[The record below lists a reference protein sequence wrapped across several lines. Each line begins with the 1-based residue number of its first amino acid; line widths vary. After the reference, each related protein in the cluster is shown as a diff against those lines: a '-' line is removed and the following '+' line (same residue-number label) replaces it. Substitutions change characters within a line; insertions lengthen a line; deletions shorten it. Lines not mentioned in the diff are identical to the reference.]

1 MTAASPTQARSSRL
15 GLVALVALL
24 VLIGVLLWRFLGPP
38 ATLLSVPD
46 WGHVWDVLGGAQLRD
61 DDVATVAGGAA
72 WLAIGYLAA
81 SLALRLLLGTA
92 SSITGGA
99 AWARTG
105 LRITEPLTLPF
116 VRHLVDGALAG
127 TIVLTA
133 SFQPGLAAASSG
145 ETTTV
150 SLIAPSNSRE
160 VSESVAT
167 APDSAPEQATL
178 AATSYT
184 VVAGDSLWA
193 IAERLLGD
201 GFRWTELWTLNQHRQ
216 MPDGRTFT
224 NPNLIYAGWT
234 LDLPQDETALPLPN
248 PDDLDDTEGEDEAEP
263 TPVVPTATAEV
274 ATPQPMPSAA
284 PGGIIEEPPPGGETQ
299 QPKSL
304 PSLPTFPV
312 EFVGGAAATVA
323 AAGLFVFV
331 FRNRLGGVGGGRRD
345 ERRERRPAGV
355 GDAGRVLAMS
365 RMLQQALTELD
376 FADTRIVLIRET
388 DRFHEFTLECP
399 PGDSNALVAARH
411 TLSREIGCSVD
422 GTEMAPTQVCL
433 KLSRF
438 NRLVSELFHEPIGG
452 PLLVVPVGATDDAI
466 YYLNLLA
473 YGSAIITGG
482 RLESRDLLASW
493 VATFASLYS
502 PDELAVLAEEA
513 SVEHIGRA
521 VSSLVGEGHEPAAS
535 VAHLARQL
543 ESVLAE
549 GRQASERSLV
559 VLAGPLPEPR
569 DATAELEMVL
579 RSGREQ
585 GLVTLATT
593 EVPVDVETCRLWGA
607 HISFDAQPG
616 SEGRVLT
623 LSLPRHPQLE
633 LEPVTIR
640 RQAATRSP
648 AGQPEPEPVPTP
660 SQNGHRPSN
669 GNGHQHESPF
679 ELSEL
684 PPLQSE
690 PTSDQVLDEPE
701 GELPSDDDKDSESG
715 PPANSSALSRQSALP
730 MTDDGEESVGASVGP
745 LFKVRCFGSFRVETA
760 VGEVNGWTIQ
770 KARELLAFLLA
781 HGGAPVLRETVA
793 EALWP
798 DGDIDQ
804 VSHQLSNAA
813 YYLRR
818 TLARAAPEVDHQVL
832 VTANQRY
839 HLRSGLF
846 RVDVDAFDAHVARAE
861 KLLSYEA
868 LVEYERA
875 LAVYTGDFM
884 GDEVYEWAE
893 VYRRDYQKRFVTAAH
908 RAARL
913 AFDSRDPKL
922 AIRFYDAILAR
933 DPIDEEAVRGI
944 MRCHAALGDTNGVR
958 RAYKSLTTALR
969 RELEDDG
976 AEPLPE
982 TTKLLEELS
991 RRREPEPLTAEQR
1004 TRGSIG

>member
-1 MTAASPTQARSSRL
+1 MTAASSTQARSNRL

-24 VLIGVLLWRFLGPP
+24 VLMGTLLWRFVGPP
-38 ATLLSVPD
+38 AMLASVPD
-46 WGHVWDVLGGAQLRD
+46 WGHVRDVLGGAQLRD
-61 DDVATVAGGAA
+61 DDVVAVAGGLA
-72 WLAIGYLAA
+72 WLALGYLAVSTLARLVLGAAA
-81 SLALRLLLGTA
+81 SV
-92 SSITGGA
+92 TGGA

-105 LRITEPLTLPF
+105 LRVTEPLTLPF

-127 TIVLTA
+127 AIVLTA

-160 VSESVAT
+160 VSQSVAT
-167 APDSAPEQATL
+167 VPDSAPEQATL

-201 GFRWTELWTLNQHRQ
+201 GFRWTELWTLNQQRQ
-216 MPDGRTFT
+216 MADGRTFT
-224 NPNLIYAGWT
+224 NPHLIYAGWT
-234 LDLPQDETALPLPN
+234 LDLPQDETTLPLPN

-263 TPVVPTATAEV
+263 TPVVSTATAEV

-284 PGGIIEEPPPGGETQ
+284 PGGIIEQPPPGGETQ

-312 EFVGGAAATVA
+312 ELVGGAAATVA
-323 AAGLFVFV
+323 AAGVFVFV
-331 FRNRLGGVGGGRRD
+331 FRNRGGGGVGRPGD
-345 ERRERRPAGV
+345 ERRERRPSGV

-365 RMLQQALTELD
+365 RVLHQALSDSD
-376 FADTRIVLIRET
+376 FADTRIVLVRET
-388 DRFHEFTLECP
+388 DRFLELTLDCP
-399 PGDSNALVAARH
+399 PGDANALVAARH
-411 TLSREIGCSVD
+411 ALSREIGCSVD
-422 GTEMAPTQVCL
+422 GTAVAPTQVRL

-438 NRLVSELFHEPIGG
+438 NRLATELFYEPSGG
-452 PLLVVPVGATDDAI
+452 ALLIVPVGATYDGI

-473 YGSAIITGG
+473 CGSALITGG
-482 RLESRDLLASW
+482 RVESRDLVSSW
-493 VATFASLYS
+493 LATFASLYG
-502 PDELAVLAEEA
+502 PDEIGVVAEGA
-513 SVEHIGRA
+513 SVAHIGDA
-521 VSSLVGEGHEPAAS
+521 LSGLVGAEGHEPVAS
-535 VAHLARQL
+535 LADLARQL

-549 GRQASERSLV
+549 DRQGFLSTLV
-559 VLAGPLPEPR
+559 ALAGPLPEPG

-579 RSGREQ
+579 RSGREH

-593 EVPVDVETCRLWGA
+593 QVAVDVETCRLWGA
-607 HISFDAQPG
+607 HISFDDQPDSG
-616 SEGRVLT
+616 TRQLT
-623 LSLPRHPQLE
+623 LSLPRQPQLE

-640 RQAATRSP
+640 RQTATRSP
-648 AGQPEPEPVPTP
+648 ARHPEPDPVPAP
-660 SQNGHRPSN
+660 AGNGHRPSN
-669 GNGHQHESPF
+669 GNGHQHEPPF
-679 ELSEL
+679 ELPEL
-684 PPLQSE
+684 PPLRSV
-690 PTSDQVLDEPE
+690 PVADHVMDEPE
-701 GELPSDDDKDSESG
+701 AERPSDDGEESRKPA
-715 PPANSSALSRQSALP
+715 PPANTSALSRQSALP
-730 MTDDGEESVGASVGP
+730 MTDEGEEAAAASAGP
-745 LFKVRCFGSFRVETA
+745 LFQVRCFGSFRVEA
-760 VGEVNGWTIQ
+760 AEGEVNGWTIQ

-798 DGDIDQ
+798 EGDLDQ

-818 TLARAAPEVDHQVL
+818 TLASAATEVDNRVL

-861 KLLSYEA
+861 KLQGYEA

-875 LAVYTGDFM
+875 LAIYAGDFM
-884 GDEVYEWAE
+884 GDEAFEWAE

-922 AIRFYDAILAR
+922 AIRFYDAILGR

-944 MRCHAALGDTNGVR
+944 MRCHAALGDTNAVR
-958 RAYKSLTTALR
+958 RTYKALITALR
-969 RELEDDG
+969 HELEDDG

-982 TTKLLEELS
+982 TTALLHEL
-991 RRREPEPLTAEQR
+991 AGQR
-1004 TRGSIG
+1004 APAK

>member
-1 MTAASPTQARSSRL
+1 M
-15 GLVALVALL
+15 
-24 VLIGVLLWRFLGPP
+24 
-38 ATLLSVPD
+38 
-46 WGHVWDVLGGAQLRD
+46 
-61 DDVATVAGGAA
+61 ATVAGGVA

-150 SLIAPSNSRE
+150 SLIAPSNSPE

-178 AATSYT
+178 TATSYT

-216 MPDGRTFT
+216 MPDGRSFT

-234 LDLPQDETALPLPN
+234 LDLPQDETIFPPPT
-248 PDDLDDTEGEDEAEP
+248 PDELSETEGEAEVEP
-263 TPVVPTATAEV
+263 TPVAPTATVEV
-274 ATPQPMPSAA
+274 ATPQPTPSTA
-284 PGGIIEEPPPGGETQ
+284 PGGIIEGTVPAGESER
-299 QPKSL
+299 PKPL
-304 PSLPTFPV
+304 PSLPAFPV
-312 EFVGGAAATVA
+312 ELVGGTAATVA
-323 AAGLFVFV
+323 VAGLFVFV
-331 FRNRLGGVGGGRRD
+331 FRNRHRSGDGRRE
-345 ERRERRPAGV
+345 ERRERRPSGV

-365 RMLQQALTELD
+365 RVLHQALTDSD
-376 FADTRIVLIRET
+376 FADTRIVLVHET
-388 DRFHEFTLECP
+388 DRFLEFTLDCP
-399 PGDSNALVAARH
+399 PGDANALVAARH

-422 GTEMAPTQVCL
+422 GTEMAPTQVRL

-438 NRLVSELFHEPIGG
+438 NRLASELFYEPARGS
-452 PLLVVPVGATDDAI
+452 LLIVPIGATDDGI

-473 YGSAIITGG
+473 CGSALITAG
-482 RLESRDLLASW
+482 RLESRDLISSW
-493 VATFASLYS
+493 LATFASLYG
-502 PDELAVLAEEA
+502 PEEVGVVAEEA
-513 SVEHIGRA
+513 SVSHIGDA
-521 VSSLVGEGHEPAAS
+521 LSGLVGTEGHDHAPS
-535 VAHLARQL
+535 LPDLVRQL

-549 GRQASERSLV
+549 DRHGVPSTLV
-559 VLAGPLPEPR
+559 ALAGPLMEPR

-579 RSGREQ
+579 RSGREH

-593 EVPVDVETCRLWGA
+593 EAPVDVEMCRLWGA
-607 HISFDAQPG
+607 QISFEDRPG
-616 SEGRVLT
+616 GEARGFT

-640 RQAATRSP
+640 RQTASRP
-648 AGQPEPEPVPTP
+648 PVGQPESESLPTAP
-660 SQNGHRPSN
+660 HNGHKPSN
-669 GNGHQHESPF
+669 GNGHQQQPPF
-679 ELSEL
+679 ELPEL
-684 PPLQSE
+684 PPLRSGA
-690 PTSDQVLDEPE
+690 TSDQEVDERE
-701 GELPSDDDKDSESG
+701 AELPSEENSG
-715 PPANSSALSRQSALP
+715 APPIAATASPSPLSRQSALP
-730 MTDDGEESVGASVGP
+730 MSDESEEAVAGSAGP
-745 LFKVRCFGSFRVETA
+745 LFKVRCFGSFRVEA
-760 VGEVNGWTIQ
+760 AEGEVSGWTIQ

-798 DGDIDQ
+798 EGDLDQ

-818 TLARAAPEVDHQVL
+818 TLASATPEVDNRVL

-846 RVDVDAFDAHVARAE
+846 RVDVDAFDAHIARAE
-861 KLLSYEA
+861 KLQGYEA

-875 LAVYTGDFM
+875 LAIYTGDFM
-884 GDEVYEWAE
+884 GDEAFEWAE

-922 AIRFYDAILAR
+922 AICFYEAIIAR
-933 DPIDEEAVRGI
+933 DPIDEEAVRGM
-944 MRCHAALGDTNGVR
+944 MRCHATLGDTNAIR
-958 RAYKSLTTALR
+958 RAYKALTTALR
-969 RELEDDG
+969 RELEDDS

-982 TTKLLEELS
+982 TRRVLEELS
-991 RRREPEPLTAEQR
+991 AQR
-1004 TRGSIG
+1004 DLARQSGDSRHA

>member
-1 MTAASPTQARSSRL
+1 MLA
-15 GLVALVALL
+15 
-24 VLIGVLLWRFLGPP
+24 
-38 ATLLSVPD
+38 SVPD
-46 WGHVWDVLGGAQLRD
+46 WGHVRDVLGGAQLRD
-61 DDVATVAGGAA
+61 DDVVAVAGGLA
-72 WLAIGYLAA
+72 WLALGYLAVSTLARLVLGAAA
-81 SLALRLLLGTA
+81 SV
-92 SSITGGA
+92 TGGA

-105 LRITEPLTLPF
+105 LRVTEPLTLPF

-234 LDLPQDETALPLPN
+234 LDLPQDETTLPLPN

-263 TPVVPTATAEV
+263 TPVVSTATAEV

-284 PGGIIEEPPPGGETQ
+284 PGGIIEQPPPGGETQ

-312 EFVGGAAATVA
+312 ELVGGAAATLA
-323 AAGLFVFV
+323 AAGIFVFV
-331 FRNRLGGVGGGRRD
+331 FRNRRGGGIGGRRD
-345 ERRERRPAGV
+345 ERRERRPSGV

-365 RMLQQALTELD
+365 RVLHQALADSD
-376 FADTRIVLIRET
+376 FADTRIVLVRET
-388 DRFHEFTLECP
+388 DRFLELTLDCP
-399 PGDSNALVAARH
+399 TGDANALVAARH

-422 GTEMAPTQVCL
+422 ATELAPTQVRL

-438 NRLVSELFHEPIGG
+438 NRLVSELFHEPEGG
-452 PLLVVPVGATDDAI
+452 SLLLVPVGATDDGI

-473 YGSAIITGG
+473 CGSALITGG
-482 RLESRDLLASW
+482 RLESRDLVCSW
-493 VATFASLYS
+493 LATFASLYG
-502 PDELAVLAEEA
+502 PGEIGAVAEEA
-513 SVEHIGRA
+513 SVAHIGDA
-521 VSSLVGEGHEPAAS
+521 LSTLVGAEGHEPS
-535 VAHLARQL
+535 VSFTDLARQL
-543 ESVLAE
+543 ESLLAE
-549 GRQASERSLV
+549 DRQGFLGTLV
-559 VLAGPLPEPR
+559 ALAGPLPEPR

-579 RSGREQ
+579 RSGRVH

-607 HISFDAQPG
+607 QISFDDQPG
-616 SEGRVLT
+616 REARGLT

-633 LEPVTIR
+633 LEPVIIR
-640 RQAATRSP
+640 RQIASRP
-648 AGQPEPEPVPTP
+648 PVRHPEPDPVPAP
-660 SQNGHRPSN
+660 AENGHSN
-669 GNGHQHESPF
+669 GNGHQHEPPF
-679 ELSEL
+679 ELPEL
-684 PPLQSE
+684 PPLRSV
-690 PTSDQVLDEPE
+690 PTSDQVVDEPE
-701 GELPSDDDKDSESG
+701 AELPSDDDEESREPA
-715 PPANSSALSRQSALP
+715 PPANPSALSRQSALP
-730 MTDDGEESVGASVGP
+730 MTGVGEDAVTASNGP
-745 LFKVRCFGSFRVETA
+745 LFKVRCFGSFRVEA
-760 VGEVNGWTIQ
+760 AEGEVSGWTIQ

-798 DGDIDQ
+798 EGDLDQ

-818 TLARAAPEVDHQVL
+818 TLASAAAEVDNRVL

-861 KLLSYEA
+861 KLQGYEA

-875 LAVYTGDFM
+875 LAIYAGDFM
-884 GDEVYEWAE
+884 GDEAFEWAE

-922 AIRFYDAILAR
+922 ALRFYDAILAR
-933 DPIDEEAVRGI
+933 DPIDEEAARGI
-944 MRCHAALGDTNGVR
+944 MRCHAALGDTNAVR
-958 RAYKSLTTALR
+958 RTYKALTAALR

-982 TTKLLEELS
+982 TTKLLEDLAAG
-991 RRREPEPLTAEQR
+991 RAAA
-1004 TRGSIG
+1004 TR